1 MTKGILWVSCG
12 IRSDKRA
19 EAEEAITEQL
29 GRIARGEITPD
40 EVELAKLSLCN
51 VYRQMRDSQSSLEVF
66 ALNRLLG
73 GVDTTPE
80 EELSRIMAVTPADVA
95 KAAQSFVPDT
105 VFFLNGVAE
114 GDGEEDD
121 DE

>member
-1 MTKGILWVSCG
+1 M
-12 IRSDKRA
+12 
-19 EAEEAITEQL
+19 
-29 GRIARGEITPD
+29 
-40 EVELAKLSLCN
+40 ELAKLSLCN

-80 EELSRIMAVTPADVA
+80 EELSGIMAVTPADVA
-95 KAAQSFVPDT
+95 RAAQSFVPDT

-114 GDGEEDD
+114 GDGEEED